1 MSKKEELSFEKVWA
15 MFQEVRELQKE
26 TDRQMKETDRQMKET
41 VLAQKET
48 AQAQKETVLA
58 QKETAQAQ
66 KEAVLAQKETE
77 KLLQKETEKLQK
89 ENALAR
95 KENEKRLSWIDKQL
109 GDIGRSMGEIVE
121 LVVIPGICK
130 KMNVYGYCF
139 TRIGP
144 NKIIDRENGKTLTEI
159 DLMLENGKESMAVE
173 IKTDLSVKWV
183 NRHLERLK
191 LLRKNES
198 ITGLKGKVLYGA
210 VAGISIDTDA
220 RELAL
225 ENGMYVISIIEN
237 EDRLEVTAPAK
248 RNIGKW

>member
-26 TDRQMKETDRQMKET
+26 TDRQMKENAM
-41 VLAQKET
+41 AH
-48 AQAQKETVLA
+48 
-58 QKETAQAQ
+58 
-66 KEAVLAQKETE
+66 
-77 KLLQKETEKLQK
+77 K
-89 ENALAR
+89 END
-95 KENEKRLSWIDKQL
+95 KHLSWLDKQL

-130 KMNVYGYCF
+130 KMNDYGYCF

-144 NKIIDRENGKTLTEI
+144 NRIIDRENGKTLTEI
-159 DLMLENGKESMAVE
+159 DLLLENGKESMAVE